1 MSTLIIDEINEI
13 EERFNVENN
22 KINSIIKEI
31 KKIKNKLE
39 GIPKINKDELKE
51 IIRFVEESN

>member
-1 MSTLIIDEINEI
+1 MITDEIKEI

-22 KINSIIKEI
+22 KINEIIEEI

-39 GIPKINKDELKE
+39 EIQEINKDSLQE

>member
-1 MSTLIIDEINEI
+1 MTTLIIDEIKEI

-22 KINSIIKEI
+22 KINEIIEEI

-39 GIPKINKDELKE
+39 EIPKINKDSLQE